1 MIGLSPFARPG
12 AGVRGSLPAVVV
24 ALALAITIGPVRAQD
39 AVEMPPA
46 SETPPAGVA
55 LALEPIALV
64 PVEGKPAARAP
75 TPADTAA
82 PETPDT
88 SSALTPIVRDP
99 FWPPGFDPNPPVVA
113 AEAPPVE
120 TPTPS
125 GPPPVRLPDPGP
137 ADWAAAAR
145 QIKPRVGHSI
155 DPEGNEVYF
164 ALLNNRLL
172 ATGQTVSAS
181 TSLFACS
188 WRVGRITA
196 SGVELIPAE
205 ARRLSDGKRFP
216 PPKRETDLTSV
227 QL

>member
-1 MIGLSPFARPG
+1 MIGLSPFARSG

-24 ALALAITIGPVRAQD
+24 ALALAIGPVRAQD

-46 SETPPAGVA
+46 AETPAAGVA
-55 LALEPIALV
+55 LALAPVALV
-64 PVEGKPAARAP
+64 PVEGEPAAPAP
-75 TPADTAA
+75 TPADTNAAAA
-82 PETPDT
+82 PDANPV
-88 SSALTPIVRDP
+88 LPLIVRDP
-99 FWPPGFDPNPPVVA
+99 FWPPGFDPNLPVVD

-125 GPPPVRLPDPGP
+125 GPPPVSLPDPGP

-145 QIKPRVGHSI
+145 QIKPRVGRSV
-155 DPEGNEVYF
+155 DPEGKEVYF

-172 ATGQTVSAS
+172 AIGQKVSAS

-188 WRVGRITA
+188 WRVGGITA
-196 SGVELIPAE
+196 AGVELIPAE

-216 PPKRETDLTSV
+216 PPKRETD
-227 QL
+227 